1 MDLRDIYL
9 EEAEEL
15 LNMMEDSMLML
26 ENSPEDL
33 SHVAE
38 IFRHMH
44 TLKGTSSMYG
54 STKVADFI
62 HDLETIYDKIRSGEI
77 SINKDIIENTFA
89 ALDHLKNI
97 VRDPEITDEI
107 DQKTHEELTA
117 KIGKT
122 LNEASA
128 GEMPRSPVDTK
139 PTSEENTYH
148 IFFQPAEEA
157 FADGTNPLLLV
168 DELAEMGK
176 VKVFSYLDKITT
188 SEHFEPEKS
197 YAAWDII
204 LATKSGENEI
214 RDVFIFVEDLAKI
227 NVTYLGEGDLLTEN
241 AFAEHLPEKGHA
253 DSPFTVDE
261 LLDFKQNGHAVEE
274 EIPQDAAADSPADEP
289 VSEASSTVADEPK
302 SSAVSAAKKSSNVSS
317 IRVPSDKLDELMNQV
332 SELITAQAGLS
343 LYSQNN
349 FDPALEAISENV
361 EKLSRQLRDIA
372 FGMTL
377 IKINNLFGRFQ
388 RTVRDISQ
396 NLGKSV
402 DFVTEGG
409 ETELDKKIIE
419 NLSDPL
425 LHLIRNCL
433 DHGIESPEE
442 RVIKGKPR
450 KGTIKLK
457 AYYSGAKVY
466 IVVQDDGKGLDA
478 ERIRMKAI
486 EKQLISKDQELSEG
500 EIYDLIFQPGFSTVQ
515 NVTDLSG
522 RGVGM
527 DVVRKNILDIRGD
540 ISVASEK
547 DIGTTITLSLPLTLS
562 VIDGLLVKIQDTHFV
577 VPLGVVK
584 KVHQVPRAELNNEFN
599 QLILLDD
606 EQVPYVDLRKEFH
619 MIEENMPENTA
630 IVVIQ
635 NENKKLGLCV
645 DTIEGEYQAV
655 LKPVGKYYRNQEFVA
670 GATILGDGSIALVLD
685 TYKIIAGKLL
695 KHKISA

>member
-15 LNMMEDSMLML
+15 LNMMEDTMLLL

-62 HDLETIYDKIRSGEI
+62 HDLETIYDKVRSSEI
-77 SINKDIIENTFA
+77 GITKDIIENTFA

-97 VRDPEITDEI
+97 VRDPDITDEA
-107 DQKTHEELTA
+107 DQKNHEHLTA
-117 KIGKT
+117 RIKKI
-122 LNEASA
+122 LN
-128 GEMPRSPVDTK
+128 DTSGAAAAAVPAPEK
-139 PTSEENTYH
+139 PISEENTYH
-148 IFFQPAEEA
+148 IFFQPSEDA
-157 FADGTNPLLLV
+157 FMDGTNPLLLV

-176 VKVFSYLDKITT
+176 IKVFSYLDKITT

-204 LATKSGENEI
+204 LVTKSGENEI

-227 NVTYLGEGDLLTEN
+227 KVTHLAEGDLLTDGS
-241 AFAEHLPEKGHA
+241 FAEHLPEKGHA
-253 DSPFTVDE
+253 DKPFTIDE
-261 LLDFKQNGHAVEE
+261 LLEFKENGHSVEE
-274 EIPQDAAADSPADEP
+274 EILEEEAVAESTSDSLEEDSAEMKPAATTS
-289 VSEASSTVADEPK
+289 
-302 SSAVSAAKKSSNVSS
+302 KKSANVSS

-343 LYSQNN
+343 LYAENN

-361 EKLSRQLRDIA
+361 EKLSRRLRDIA

-402 DFVTEGG
+402 DFITEGG

-442 RVIKGKPR
+442 RVKKGKPR

-478 ERIRMKAI
+478 EKIRAKAI
-486 EKQLISKDQELSEG
+486 EKKLIAKDQELSER
-500 EIYDLIFQPGFSTVQ
+500 EIYDLIFHAGFSTAQ

-540 ISVASEK
+540 ISVDSQK
-547 DIGTTITLSLPLTLS
+547 DVGMTITLSLPLTLS
-562 VIDGLLVKIQDTHFV
+562 VIDGLLVKIKDTNFV

-584 KVHQVPRAELNNEFN
+584 KVYQVPRANLNNEFN
-599 QLILLDD
+599 QLIILDD
-606 EQVPYVDLRKEFH
+606 EQIPYLDLRKEFH
-619 MIEENMPENTA
+619 MLEENMPETTS